1 MVDATRRPDGPESPL
16 PPVLTP
22 ERVAALLGLASREE
36 ALKLARRRELPSV
49 KFGKRVLFLLE
60 SVLATLKLR
69 ERPAIEDRDLGRD
82 GPRGRVR

>member
-1 MVDATRRPDGPESPL
+1 MRRPEAPESPL

-22 ERVAALLGLASREE
+22 EGVAVLLGLASREE

-49 KFGKRVLFLLE
+49 KFGKRVLFLLD

-69 ERPAIEDRDLGRD
+69 ERSAVDDRDLGR
-82 GPRGRVR
+82 PGRDRTVR